1 MIINVEK
8 LNESHFRVDCDDFGI
23 EQELENFFS
32 YDLPNAKFI
41 PSYKAGIF
49 DGKVRLYSLKTR
61 LLHVGLFSYLQK
73 FIDQNDYEL
82 SYKQQEPIKQFSVE
96 QISKFGELLNPHSK
110 GRKIDYRDYQLDA
123 IRYAINNERGILIS
137 PTSCLDPVEEIE
149 VKVFQTYDDIQNGNS
164 LLTKVKLKNL
174 QQTLD
179 SNYSVQIKSSSNE
192 YNEITDVYSKFG
204 EGLLLT
210 FSDGTELKAATNHKL
225 LQNNK
230 WIECKDLTVGDEL
243 DSYYNSSKVVI
254 DIKHIP
260 YQEWIDFS
268 VDAPHESYYHK
279 GLTHHNSGK
288 SLIIYTLLRWYISQG
303 KKCILVVP
311 NTSLVSQMYHDF
323 LDYSSV
329 NGWNVESNC
338 HMLYSGKL
346 KHFDYNCT
354 ISTWQTLLEMIKS
367 NGRSSK
373 DMFEDIDVL
382 FCDECHQQKGASA
395 NKIFD
400 KMTYANIRIGTTG
413 TLDNTQISELQLTGL
428 FGPVYRVTT
437 TKSLMDN
444 KEVTPIDIK
453 CLLLDHPQEIKSLC
467 KKIDYQQEIKYLY
480 SDETRNKFIRN
491 LALSLDG
498 VTLVLFN
505 FIDHGKTLYKMIN
518 DKNTDEN
525 RNIHYVAGSVKTETR
540 IDVRNLL
547 NSTKNY
553 RKFYFGDIY
562 VKIYDDEDVILTDNT
577 TLKGYQLTLES
588 DIDNKWLVNKEMKK

>member
-32 YDLPNAKFI
+32 FDMQGAKFS
-41 PSYKAGIF
+41 PAYKAGCW